1 MNPLPNL
8 LKKCTLVLLLCGSHF
23 VYAEGA
29 LGVSKIKVCPGES
42 VDFWDEFSELN
53 QQNEIFD
60 FTIDFG
66 DGIKES
72 KSQRHCYFQHVFH
85 KEGDYNV
92 RLKAFNGVKTIV
104 SETIIHVSGDIL
116 PESFLD
122 ISKNTLKPICPG
134 TEVYFQTDWNQNY
147 RFDYGDG
154 HTGISG
160 VHAYQ
165 DSGVY
170 LPNVT
175 VKNACGNE
183 VKIGAG
189 TITVMNQT
197 TFSENVDAFIE
208 DLAGHSKG
216 FSTNT
221 AVQFKSMPAHTYL
234 WNFGDGT
241 TSISQNPFHFYT
253 IPGKYDIRLTLQD
266 GCLNDTTIQLALN
279 VIPNNLQELL
289 IVDTKKVALEV
300 YPNPTKGEINV
311 RMNIGESNYARIELY
326 DPTGNLTKEIDLG
339 PVLPGEKQQ
348 KILLTSPQTGLYNL
362 YLITESETYH
372 EKLMIEKQ

>member
-1 MNPLPNL
+1 
-8 LKKCTLVLLLCGSHF
+8 
-23 VYAEGA
+23 
-29 LGVSKIKVCPGES
+29 
-42 VDFWDEFSELN
+42 
-53 QQNEIFD
+53 
-60 FTIDFG
+60 
-66 DGIKES
+66 
-72 KSQRHCYFQHVFH
+72 
-85 KEGDYNV
+85 
-92 RLKAFNGVKTIV
+92 LKAFNGIKTIV
-104 SETIIHVSGDIL
+104 AETIIHVNGDIL

-154 HTGISG
+154 YTGISG
-160 VHAYQ
+160 VHAYK

-208 DLAGHSKG
+208 DLAAHSKG

-339 PVLPGEKQQ
+339 PLSGEKRE
-348 KILLTSPQTGLYNL
+348 KILLTSPQAGLYNL
-362 YLITESETYH
+362 YLITESETYYQ
-372 EKLMIEKQ
+372 KLVIEK

>member
-1 MNPLPNL
+1 MNPLPNI

-23 VYAEGA
+23 VYAEGV
-29 LGVSKIKVCPGES
+29 LGVSKNEVCPGES

-60 FTIDFG
+60 YTIDFG

-92 RLKAFNGVKTIV
+92 QLKAFNGIKTIV
-104 SETIIHVSGDIL
+104 AETIIHVSGDIL

-170 LPNVT
+170 LPIVS

-183 VKIGAG
+183 VKIGGG

-208 DLAGHSKG
+208 DLAAHSKG

-221 AVQFKSMPAHTYL
+221 AVQFKSMPAQTYL
-234 WNFGDGT
+234 WDFGDGT
-241 TSISQNPFHFYT
+241 TGISQNPSHFYMN
-253 IPGKYDIRLTLQD
+253 PGKYDIRLTLQD
-266 GCLNDTTIQLALN
+266 GCLNDT
-279 VIPNNLQELL
+279 
-289 IVDTKKVALEV
+289 
-300 YPNPTKGEINV
+300 
-311 RMNIGESNYARIELY
+311 MNIGESNFARIELY

>member
-1 MNPLPNL
+1 MIF
-8 LKKCTLVLLLCGSHF
+8 GSRF
-23 VYAEGA
+23 VFAQSM
-29 LGVSKIKVCPGES
+29 LGVSRNTICPGES
-42 VDFWDEFSELN
+42 VDFWDDFSQLN
-53 QQNEIFD
+53 QREENYV
-60 FTIDFG
+60 FTIDFS
-66 DGIKES
+66 DGTKET
-72 KSQRHCYFQHVFH
+72 KSHTHCYFQHFFQ
-85 KEGDYNV
+85 KEGKYKV
-92 RLKAFNGVKTIV
+92 QLKAFNGIKTIV
-104 SETIIHVSGDIL
+104 ADAIINVTSDIL

-122 ISKNTLKPICPG
+122 ISKNTLTPICSG

-160 VHAYQ
+160 VHAYK
-165 DSGVY
+165 DSGAY

-183 VKIGAG
+183 VKIGGG

-208 DLAGHSKG
+208 DLAAHSKG

-234 WNFGDGT
+234 WNFGDGAI
-241 TSISQNPFHFYT
+241 SVSQNPTHFYVN
-253 IPGKYDIRLTLQD
+253 PGKYDIRLTLQD
-266 GCLNDTTIQLALN
+266 GCVNDTTIQFALN

-311 RMNIGESNYARIELY
+311 RMNTGESRYARLELY
-326 DPTGNLTKEIDLG
+326 GPTGNLTEEINLG
-339 PVLPGEKQQ
+339 PLSGEKFQ

-372 EKLMIEKQ
+372 QKLLIEK